1 MSEASFQVLEP
12 LSHDGVSYAI
22 GEKVSLP
29 ADLAAPLIAAG
40 VVVELQAAPKR
51 RKESTKESGKD

>member
-29 ADLAAPLIAAG
+29 VDLAESLIATG
-40 VVVELQAAPKR
+40 VVGAMQAAPKR
-51 RKESTKESGKD
+51 RKEGTKESGKD